1 MKKIVE
7 IRNLDCAACAA
18 ELEELLNTIE
28 GVEAAV
34 DFINLR
40 ISLSCETE
48 EQYARA
54 IGTVAGFEEVEIVE
68 RGERVV
74 RIRNLDCANCAREL
88 QEELS
93 ELDGIGNVAVDF
105 INQRVT
111 LSAATDKA
119 FGRAIRLISRFEEV
133 EIVDE
138 NAPRKKERRLKE
150 ILSIAVSA
158 CFFLPA
164 LVLEHISGVNALIS
178 QLLYYAAFAAAG
190 WSVVLSVAKNVPKA
204 FRKGFHGGVLLDEN
218 TLMLIASVGAFAIR
232 QEMEGAAVMLLYQ
245 IGELLQSIAVGSSRN
260 AISKLMSL
268 KSDTAILIESDSR
281 REVAPE
287 TLKADDVILIRKGD
301 KVPADCVLTEGETE
315 CDTKSLTGE
324 SYLREVSAGDEL
336 LSGFVNEG
344 AAVRARV
351 IRPASESAVAKIL
364 NMVENSATQKAQPEK
379 FITKFARYYTPIVVA
394 LAVVLAIVPP
404 LFDGYRFSRWI
415 VSALNFLVVS
425 CPCALII
432 SVPLTYFSGVGALAK
447 IGVLAKGGVYLD
459 TLAKVKVAAFDKTG
473 TLTEGKFTVSA
484 VHGDERTLPIAAAVE
499 TLSSHPLAQ
508 AFYGVATPYEAS
520 ECEEIAGYGLSAAVN
535 GRRVLVGSA
544 RLMRER
550 GVGFKEVDT
559 PASVVHVAEEGTYL
573 GCIEI
578 ADAVKADAAAALAA
592 IKREGIEKI
601 VVLTGDSRSR
611 AEAVA
616 QELGADE
623 LYAELL
629 PEQKPQIARELKKQ
643 GVLMYAGDGI
653 NDTPVMTESDLALS
667 MGTLGSDAAIEA
679 SDMVLVSDSLAA
691 LPKAIRGAKKT
702 RKIVLENIVFSIAVK
717 TAFMALS
724 VAGVLPLWLAVFG
737 DVGVMLLAVLNS
749 MRMRLKIK

>member
-18 ELEELLNTIE
+18 ELEELLNAIE

-48 EQYARA
+48 AQYARA

-93 ELDGIGNVAVDF
+93 ELDGIGNVTVDF

-111 LSAATDKA
+111 LSAATDEA

-133 EIVDE
+133 EIVDG

-268 KSDTAILIESDSR
+268 KSDTAILIEGDSR

-301 KVPADCVLTEGETE
+301 KVPADCVLTEGQTE

-404 LFDGYRFSRWI
+404 LFLPRMLRKWYAITTLYMASR
-415 VSALNFLVVS
+415 
-425 CPCALII
+425 
-432 SVPLTYFSGVGALAK
+432 
-447 IGVLAKGGVYLD
+447 
-459 TLAKVKVAAFDKTG
+459 
-473 TLTEGKFTVSA
+473 
-484 VHGDERTLPIAAAVE
+484 H
-499 TLSSHPLAQ
+499 
-508 AFYGVATPYEAS
+508 
-520 ECEEIAGYGLSAAVN
+520 
-535 GRRVLVGSA
+535 
-544 RLMRER
+544 
-550 GVGFKEVDT
+550 
-559 PASVVHVAEEGTYL
+559 
-573 GCIEI
+573 
-578 ADAVKADAAAALAA
+578 
-592 IKREGIEKI
+592 
-601 VVLTGDSRSR
+601 
-611 AEAVA
+611 
-616 QELGADE
+616 
-623 LYAELL
+623 
-629 PEQKPQIARELKKQ
+629 
-643 GVLMYAGDGI
+643 
-653 NDTPVMTESDLALS
+653 
-667 MGTLGSDAAIEA
+667 
-679 SDMVLVSDSLAA
+679 
-691 LPKAIRGAKKT
+691 
-702 RKIVLENIVFSIAVK
+702 
-717 TAFMALS
+717 
-724 VAGVLPLWLAVFG
+724 
-737 DVGVMLLAVLNS
+737 
-749 MRMRLKIK
+749 